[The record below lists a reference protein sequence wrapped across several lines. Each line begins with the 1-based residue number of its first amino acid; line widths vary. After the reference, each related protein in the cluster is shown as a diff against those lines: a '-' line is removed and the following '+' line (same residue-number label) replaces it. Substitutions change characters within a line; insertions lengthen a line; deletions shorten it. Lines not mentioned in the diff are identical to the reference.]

1 MFQINKI
8 IGKRSINSD
17 TTEIKRVRDYYEQLH
32 ANQLDNLQEIDNIPK
47 NLQLIQAESWNNRK
61 FEQINTEK
69 EIESVIRNLP
79 INKTMGQ
86 VASLMNSMKCL
97 KKN

>member
-47 NLQLIQAESWNNRK
+47 NLQLIQAES
-61 FEQINTEK
+61 
-69 EIESVIRNLP
+69 
-79 INKTMGQ
+79 
-86 VASLMNSMKCL
+86 
-97 KKN
+97 